1 MRDDGVGRDGTAR
14 ERVVARTAGQW
25 RHGLVDVSGRNR
37 RLFYRPLA
45 VATLDLAHAEPT
57 ALRRLLSGQSVRIGA
72 LFPDDGT
79 PDGAGTRLRARRAAD
94 AIWRKAVETQ
104 EETGANPARLAVGAA
119 SFASPDAAGT
129 ARGRP
134 YRAPL
139 ILLPVRFTPAPGTRS
154 VASVTLDGDA
164 EVNSAL
170 RYVLAGQYGAELDED
185 ALLAGADPD
194 GPGGVVV
201 DPELLAEAAAKALGG
216 DVPGWQVLPHLTV
229 DYFGSDRELM
239 LRDLTDT
246 AVLARHPVVAAMA
259 GDADAQ
265 ARVAGDALPP
275 PEADRAM
282 AAPDFADP
290 AGEFLVLDADASQ
303 QRVIDLALA
312 GRNLVVQ
319 GPPGTGKSQ
328 TIANLIAVFA
338 AHGRSVLFVAQKR
351 AAIEAVTA
359 RLERRGLGHLV
370 LEVFDASVRRSHVLA
385 QLAESLDGM
394 VTAPPVDATE
404 LHRRLAEVRDR
415 LVGYRAGLHGPRE
428 ELGGGTVAELY
439 QRLYAVDPEA
449 QTQDRLTVSA
459 VSRWGLDGVERRAAD
474 LADLVRL
481 GALDPQWQDAKG
493 WDPARVVTDE
503 IAVAGHDAA
512 VGAASYL
519 AAARQASA
527 TAARE
532 AGLAEPATPRELDVL
547 AALLARADA
556 VSAAVD
562 PALLDAR
569 TVDDA
574 RLRLLAHAV
583 ADRELRR
590 RDRADGIGAGW
601 WRRRGLRR
609 EAREL
614 TGTTDD
620 RSASPLLRE
629 LIDLRPAFE
638 GVVVAAPSSAELA
651 AVRERFAAALDRV
664 TALVRGVDL
673 PALPWDELAAAL
685 RMLIGDPRRARM
697 PRAHALAT
705 GLDDAGATPVVASV
719 AGRLRAGLVVGPE
732 EAASRLRWAALS
744 TLLDHLTASD
754 PALAWATAPGA
765 LDRASADFRALD
777 RSAIEVNASRVRRAA
792 GEAALRRLT
801 EHGDQRRYLQ
811 GELKKKRRLRSLREL
826 VERAPEAVLAAAPCW
841 AMSPLL
847 VSRYLPAAPLFDVV
861 VYDEASQ
868 VTVPDAVPSIL
879 RGRQVV
885 VAGDDRQLPP
895 TSACTKLLDDAD
907 DADAADADDDA
918 ALDAGPVTTPAPVA
932 GTDHASVL
940 TALAGILPTR
950 TLLWHYRSRDERLI
964 AVSNASV
971 YGGRLVTFPG
981 PRSDR
986 VLRHVAVAP
995 SPGLGTHNKSPD
1007 AEVARVV
1014 ELCLEHAE
1022 QQRAVPPG
1030 RRESLGVIA
1039 AGIEHATRVEK
1050 ALIGRGRGRGCVP
1063 RRLLRARRATSPC
1076 SQEHR
1081 AGAGRRARPRDP
1093 HRRLRPLRGRPAA
1106 LPLGA
1111 AAGGVRRQPA
1121 QRRHLAGAQPHD
1133 GRHLVLARAAPR
1145 RGQRQPGV
1153 PVAAPVRPVRR
1164 RPPRPRDAGRD
1175 AGRRRCRRGRPRP
1188 GPARRVRTAHPCRA
1202 AGRPPPRGRRV
1213 PARPRR
1219 PRSRGPG
1226 PARPRPRDR
1235 RSRVRLGVDG
1245 PRARPAAPP
1254 APRVARVAVPP
1265 ALVARALAGPRR
1277 RAGGRPRG
1285 PGRRAG
1291 AARPGPSR
1299 GGGRGAAAGDAGRRR
1314 VRHAPGAGLGDPADA
1329 HRQLQRP
1336 AARRARALAAG
1347 RR

>member
-1 MRDDGVGRDGTAR
+1 M
-14 ERVVARTAGQW
+14 
-25 RHGLVDVSGRNR
+25 
-37 RLFYRPLA
+37 
-45 VATLDLAHAEPT
+45 
-57 ALRRLLSGQSVRIGA
+57 
-72 LFPDDGT
+72 
-79 PDGAGTRLRARRAAD
+79 
-94 AIWRKAVETQ
+94 
-104 EETGANPARLAVGAA
+104 
-119 SFASPDAAGT
+119 
-129 ARGRP
+129 
-134 YRAPL
+134 
-139 ILLPVRFTPAPGTRS
+139 
-154 VASVTLDGDA
+154 
-164 EVNSAL
+164 
-170 RYVLAGQYGAELDED
+170 
-185 ALLAGADPD
+185 
-194 GPGGVVV
+194 
-201 DPELLAEAAAKALGG
+201 
-216 DVPGWQVLPHLTV
+216 
-229 DYFGSDRELM
+229 
-239 LRDLTDT
+239 
-246 AVLARHPVVAAMA
+246 
-259 GDADAQ
+259 
-265 ARVAGDALPP
+265 
-275 PEADRAM
+275 
-282 AAPDFADP
+282 
-290 AGEFLVLDADASQ
+290 
-303 QRVIDLALA
+303 
-312 GRNLVVQ
+312 
-319 GPPGTGKSQ
+319 
-328 TIANLIAVFA
+328 
-338 AHGRSVLFVAQKR
+338 
-351 AAIEAVTA
+351 
-359 RLERRGLGHLV
+359 

-415 LVGYRAGLHGPRE
+415 LVGYRAALHGPRE

-449 QTQDRLTVSA
+449 QTQDRLTVAA

-481 GALDPQWQDAKG
+481 GALDPQWQDAHG

-556 VSAAVD
+556 VSPAVD

-754 PALAWATAPGA
+754 YALAWATAPGA
-765 LDRASADFRALD
+765 LDRASADFRELD

-895 TSACTKLLDDAD
+895 TSVFTKLLDDAD
-907 DADAADADDDA
+907 DDRATPTHDA

-986 VLRHVAVAP
+986 VLRHVAVPP

-1050 ALIGRGRGRGCVP
+1050 ALIEAVAEAEDPYLAAFFALDADEPVFAKNIERVQGDERDHVILTVGYGPSEDGRLRYLWGPLLGEYGVNRLNVAISRARNRMTVVTSFSPEQLPEGANASPGYQ
-1063 RRLLRARRATSPC
+1063 LLRRF
-1076 SQEHR
+1076 
-1081 AGAGRRARPRDP
+1081 
-1093 HRRLRPLRGRPAA
+1093 
-1106 LPLGA
+1106 
-1111 AAGGVRRQPA
+1111 
-1121 QRRHLAGAQPHD
+1121 
-1133 GRHLVLARAAPR
+1133 VLF
-1145 RGQRQPGV
+1145 
-1153 PVAAPVRPVRR
+1153 
-1164 RPPRPRDAGRD
+1164 
-1175 AGRRRCRRGRPRP
+1175 
-1188 GPARRVRTAHPCRA
+1188 A
-1202 AGRPPPRGRRV
+1202 AGRPGHATQDADGAGAADLGPVERDVYERLTHAGLRV
-1213 PARPRR
+1213 
-1219 PRSRGPG
+1219 
-1226 PARPRPRDR
+1226 DR
-1235 RSRVRLGVDG
+1235 RLGSGGTGSTSPSAIPRTPPGTSSPSRPTE
-1245 PRARPAAPP
+1245 PRT
-1254 APRVARVAVPP
+1254 PR
-1265 ALVARALAGPRR
+1265 
-1277 RAGGRPRG
+1277 GGRPASATGCAASTSSRSG
-1285 PGRRAG
+1285 GGSTGSGRPSTGGTRTASWRAS
-1291 AARPGPSR
+1291 ARPWTPRWDGSPR
-1299 GGGRGAAAGDAGRRR
+1299 AFPRRTTTGRRR
-1314 VRHAPGAGLGDPADA
+1314 
-1329 HRQLQRP
+1329 
-1336 AARRARALAAG
+1336 
-1347 RR
+1347 